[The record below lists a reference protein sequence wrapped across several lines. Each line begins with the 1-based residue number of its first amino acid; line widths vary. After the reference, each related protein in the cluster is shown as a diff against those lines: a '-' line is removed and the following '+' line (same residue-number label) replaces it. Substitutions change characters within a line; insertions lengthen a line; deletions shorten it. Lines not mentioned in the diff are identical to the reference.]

1 MRQSQTLLLVL
12 LGVVLIGVLWFLFL
26 FKPASDE
33 LGEVNAEI
41 TATRDR
47 QVQLES
53 ELEGLRSIR
62 QDVTSIEATLAAYE
76 TLVTPDPG
84 LPSLLRQLQMS
95 ADESGMDL
103 TRVAPGEPLALE
115 EVDDILSISVA
126 IELEGSYFQLVDF
139 LRRLEDPALVG
150 RAILIDGLL
159 ADVSEEEEYP
169 TLSVGMTARVF
180 TTGEIDVIADE
191 PDAASP
197 SPNATESPSPGA
209 TEGAT
214 ATETPAALAPME
226 VAS

>member
-1 MRQSQTLLLVL
+1 MKQNQTLLLVL
-12 LGVVLIGVLWFLFL
+12 LGVLLIGVLWFLFL

-33 LGEVNAEI
+33 LAEVNAEI
-41 TATRDR
+41 TAAQD
-47 QVQLES
+47 QQSQLNS
-53 ELEGLRSIR
+53 QLAGLRSIR

-84 LPSLLRQLQMS
+84 LPSLLRQLQLS

-103 TRVAPGEPLALE
+103 VRVSPGEPLAVE
-115 EVDDILSISVA
+115 EIEDILSISVA
-126 IELEGSYFQLVDF
+126 IEVNGSYFQLVDF

-159 ADVSEEEEYP
+159 AELPDGEYP
-169 TLSVGMTARVF
+169 TLSVGITARVF
-180 TTGEIDVIADE
+180 TSGEIGVIADE

-197 SPNATESPSPGA
+197 SPNPTATPSPGA

-214 ATETPAALAPME
+214 ETESPAALAPTE